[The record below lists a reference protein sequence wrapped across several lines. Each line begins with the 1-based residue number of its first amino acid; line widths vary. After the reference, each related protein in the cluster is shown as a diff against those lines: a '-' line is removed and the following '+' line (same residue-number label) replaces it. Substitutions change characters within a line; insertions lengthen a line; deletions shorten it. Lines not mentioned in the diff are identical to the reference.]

1 MEEAIR
7 TRSHE
12 SGAANPAHETSKPVP
27 PEQRP
32 QSFAVLFVPNEP
44 QVEPVMKRVIGPYVF
59 EGGGAKS
66 LNYQSLAR
74 DLGRATLE
82 IPFNIPPYFA
92 LIARAL
98 GILEGVFCR
107 CLQHT
112 RGCWCGEFPRDFSP
126 MGSTVFFCASV
137 RGRRDDFSCKGSCDH
152 KVEDFNGLMEV
163 LILKAS
169 YVFLCRCRSASYRN
183 RS

>member
-1 MEEAIR
+1 ADRFVAQVSALIH
-7 TRSHE
+7 T
-12 SGAANPAHETSKPVP
+12 ANRDYKSLIEDLVALDVLPADTD
-27 PEQRP
+27 RG
-32 QSFAVLFVPNEP
+32 

-98 GILEGVFCR
+98 GILEGVALTGDPDYRIVMEAYPFVTR
-107 CLQHT
+107 KIISDDSPALQ
-112 RGCWCGEFPRDFSP
+112 RALRD
-126 MGSTVFFCASV
+126 
-137 RGRRDDFSCKGSCDH
+137 
-152 KVEDFNGLMEV
+152 
-163 LILKAS
+163 IL
-169 YVFLCRCRSASYRN
+169 Y
-183 RS
+183 

>member
-1 MEEAIR
+1 MCNDRKGRGCAMFVSGGVR
-7 TRSHE
+7 TLLHE
-12 SGAANPAHETSKPVP
+12 RTVFWNFLVL
-27 PEQRP
+27 RP
-32 QSFAVLFVPNEP
+32 YCYPCCPWCKNAFTTITITTTDDTTNDNE

-98 GILEGVFCR
+98 GILEGTYGAGD
-107 CLQHT
+107 L
-112 RGCWCGEFPRDFSP
+112 
-126 MGSTVFFCASV
+126 
-137 RGRRDDFSCKGSCDH
+137 
-152 KVEDFNGLMEV
+152 
-163 LILKAS
+163 
-169 YVFLCRCRSASYRN
+169 
-183 RS
+183 